1 MKKFIN
7 PLIVGAVIAVVTAGC
22 ASAPSRFYTLNSTTT
37 ADGSTT
43 ANYAIAVGPVTVPAA
58 VDRPQITIRVGP
70 NRVAVDEFNRWAE
83 PLNQNIAR
91 VVAANLATML
101 GTPRVASSPL
111 ANFNP
116 DYRVAINI
124 QQFES
129 VPGGSVTVEAL
140 WVVLKPAGSV
150 SLSGQ
155 TVASEPVSGNDYDA
169 LVAAHSRALAKVSAD
184 IAAAIRSEA
193 GEKP

>member
-58 VDRPQITIRVGP
+58 VDRPQITIQVAP

-83 PLNQNIAR
+83 PLSQNIAR

-101 GTPRVASSPL
+101 GTLRVASSPL

-129 VPGGSVTVEAL
+129 VPGKSVTVEAL

-150 SLSGQ
+150 SLSGH

-169 LVAAHSRALAKVSAD
+169 LAAAHSRALTKVSSD

>member
-1 MKKFIN
+1 M
-7 PLIVGAVIAVVTAGC
+7 
-22 ASAPSRFYTLNSTTT
+22 
-37 ADGSTT
+37 
-43 ANYAIAVGPVTVPAA
+43 A

>member
-83 PLNQNIAR
+83 PLSQNIAR

-169 LVAAHSRALAKVSAD
+169 LAAAHSRALTKVSSD